1 MQTRWPEEWTH
12 TIRQSLEER
21 LGATTDW
28 EAVKRKRRRLLRLR
42 LGAAGGFAAAAG
54 LALGVLLAVG
64 RPGIADL
71 EDSQRIASEWY
82 SESLSTVYS
91 DLDEIF
97 GMTVALIEER

>member
-12 TIRQSLEER
+12 TLRQSLEER
-21 LGATTDW
+21 LGSTTDW
-28 EAVKRKRRRLLRLR
+28 EAVKRKRRRLVRLR
-42 LGAAGGFAAAAG
+42 LGVAGGFAAAAG

-64 RPGIADL
+64 GPGTINL
-71 EDSQRIASEWY
+71 EDSHRIATEWY
-82 SESLSTVYS
+82 SENLSTVYS